1 MLRPVSRDLE
11 GRDPMWKRRQRNKA
25 DIESRLSNA
34 ELSLKAIALLLSDE
48 IVRHDELHE
57 FVRAIHE

>member
-1 MLRPVSRDLE
+1 
-11 GRDPMWKRRQRNKA
+11 MWKRRQRNKA